1 MHVTREPLRREIEA
15 RMHGGHRTLSTG
27 GRERGDRGEWGEW
40 DKRGERGERHNRTIA
55 HTNPGQAVRKLG
67 GGGKGS
73 GKGGGNGGGGKG
85 SGRGG
90 GNGGGTGGGT
100 AAGNGT
106 HGGIGIGIGG
116 GGGGGDLSTRPI
128 FYLKLHKAGS
138 TTVTF
143 ALLLRCVLHVILG
156 LKKQNTVI
164 CDV

>member
-1 MHVTREPLRREIEA
+1 MAMLTTNYA
-15 RMHGGHRTLSTG
+15 RLGHRA
-27 GRERGDRGEWGEW
+27 GE
-40 DKRGERGERHNRTIA
+40 
-55 HTNPGQAVRKLG
+55 AVPEDVRRVQGCL
-67 GGGKGS
+67 
-73 GKGGGNGGGGKG
+73 
-85 SGRGG
+85 
-90 GNGGGTGGGT
+90 
-100 AAGNGT
+100 AAR
-106 HGGIGIGIGG
+106 GIGIGIGG